1 MRHYRTI
8 TAPPFHLHPLAVSAL
23 SPSTILPIFPSP
35 SLLESTWNARRRRN
49 TPPRSFARRRL
60 YGEYAPPFLGP
71 PSSSLYFASN
81 APLLALFG
89 TPQRRRDD
97 DLATPTRGTPPFASR
112 RRHGLRR
119 HAQITPSSSPRP
131 SGHRRHLAA
140 VQDFAGDPPETTPA
154 AVTPLPTVGGEQP
167 HLSPLLH
174 SARAACQCGPRPGL
188 RHPDV
193 LLASPGGS
201 APVKPDSNQI

>member
-71 PSSSLYFASN
+71 PSSSLYYASN

-97 DLATPTRGTPPFASR
+97 DLATPARGTSPFASHR
-112 RRHGLRR
+112 RPELR
-119 HAQITPSSSPRP
+119 QITSSTPSYSSCPPGHRHLLAVVQDLAGTSPDFSPSQRRPPRPPLTGNRGESPTPIPLANPLLPRGQRGPRP
-131 SGHRRHLAA
+131 S
-140 VQDFAGDPPETTPA
+140 
-154 AVTPLPTVGGEQP
+154 
-167 HLSPLLH
+167 
-174 SARAACQCGPRPGL
+174 
-188 RHPDV
+188 
-193 LLASPGGS
+193 LASPMAS
-201 APVKPDSNQI
+201 C